1 MNITFVTN
9 KLIIGFMILL
19 TFSFTGCTN
28 SITMDSISVK
38 PSDYVKGEEAAELK
52 VQDYFPSKPVKKYFT
67 GGFENGGFTHTFE
80 KFEGDKVQ
88 VKQFDTAV
96 GIALI
101 YQISD
106 EHIRKIY
113 AGEMPDGK
121 HDEDYIGKVQ
131 ANSNDVILKG
141 PLVVGTKWTNDKG
154 DKYEIS
160 GVNVNVKTQAGTFN
174 TVEVTVKYT
183 GWDTVNKFYY
193 AKDLGVVKSSIIL
206 DKGLIMDDLLI
217 KIEK

>member
-1 MNITFVTN
+1 MNSKLITN
-9 KLIIGFMILL
+9 KIIICFMLLL
-19 TFSFTGCTN
+19 TLIFIGCSN
-28 SITMDSISVK
+28 SIKTDSISAK
-38 PSDYVKGEEAAELK
+38 PSDSSKGWEATEPM
-52 VQDYFPSKPVKKYFT
+52 VRDYFPSKPVKKYFT

-88 VKQFDTAV
+88 VEQFDTAV

-113 AGEMPDGK
+113 GGEMPDGK
-121 HDEDYIGKVQ
+121 HEEDYIGKVQ
-131 ANSNDVILKG
+131 ANSNDVILKA

-160 GVNVNVKTQAGTFN
+160 EVNVKVKTPAGTFN
-174 TVEVTVKYT
+174 TVEVTVKYS
-183 GWDTVNKFYY
+183 GWDSVNKFYY
-193 AKDLGVVKSSIIL
+193 AKDLGLVKSSIISN
-206 DKGLIMDDLLI
+206 KGLTMDDLLI
-217 KIEK
+217 KIE

>member
-1 MNITFVTN
+1 MNSKLRIN
-9 KLIIGFMILL
+9 KIIIGFMLL
-19 TFSFTGCTN
+19 SIFNFTGCSN
-28 SITMDSISVK
+28 SIKTDSISAK

-52 VQDYFPSKPVKKYFT
+52 ARDYFPSKPVKKYFT
-67 GGFENGGFTHTFE
+67 GGFENGGFTQTFE

-113 AGEMPDGK
+113 GAEMPDGK
-121 HDEDYIGKVQ
+121 NEEDYIGRVQ
-131 ANSNDVILKG
+131 ENSNDIILKA
-141 PLVVGTKWTNDKG
+141 PLVVGTKWTNNKG
-154 DKYEIS
+154 DKYEVS
-160 GVNVNVKTQAGTFN
+160 GVNVKVKTPAGTFN
-174 TVEVTVKYT
+174 AVEVTVKYT
-183 GWDTVNKFYY
+183 GWDSVNKFYY
-193 AKDLGVVKSSIIL
+193 AKDLGVVKSSIISGKDL
-206 DKGLIMDDLLI
+206 SMDDLLI